1 MEGAADAAGQIVA
14 KQINRDKLVK
24 GLSEHKTFCGRV
36 TAYVPNQYEEP
47 QNQEEDDAVTANA
60 EPLEVLGR
68 ILTIRYIAS
77 ALNSSRHSF
86 TVPV

>member
-24 GLSEHKTFCGRV
+24 GLSEHKTFCGRG